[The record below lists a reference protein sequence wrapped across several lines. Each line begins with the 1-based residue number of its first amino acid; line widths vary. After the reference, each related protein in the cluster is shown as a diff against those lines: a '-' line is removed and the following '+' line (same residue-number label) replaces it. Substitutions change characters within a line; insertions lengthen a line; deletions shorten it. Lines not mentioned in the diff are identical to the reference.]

1 MNIILLFPLTTLFF
15 SLLHKGNPGTP
26 GQLGAKGEPGE
37 SLSAPEVTVSS
48 TSDTVT
54 ENQTAT
60 FYCSANGNPTPTV
73 TWSRTGVTKPIASP
87 HNKLEITKAVYND
100 SGNYVCTASSI
111 LGEVQ
116 KQVKLVVEGKHILEN
131 RVCYM
136 KMTLMSLSLIS
147 YLT

>member
-1 MNIILLFPLTTLFF
+1 M
-15 SLLHKGNPGTP
+15 
-26 GQLGAKGEPGE
+26 
-37 SLSAPEVTVSS
+37 TVSS

-100 SGNYVCTASSI
+100 SGNYVCTARSI

-136 KMTLMSLSLIS
+136 KMTLTSLSLIS

>member
-1 MNIILLFPLTTLFF
+1 M
-15 SLLHKGNPGTP
+15 
-26 GQLGAKGEPGE
+26 
-37 SLSAPEVTVSS
+37 TVSP

-73 TWSRTGVTKPIASP
+73 TWSRTGDTEPIASR
-87 HNKLEITKAVYND
+87 HNKLEIRKATYND
-100 SGNYVCTASSI
+100 SGNYVCTAKSI

-116 KQVKLVVEGKHILEN
+116 KQVKLFVEGKHMMVN
-131 RVCYM
+131 RVCHTQPEIVTP
-136 KMTLMSLSLIS
+136 MTLYLIFLS